1 METDRALRLLVDA
14 TPSMAYRSE
23 GSPGAK
29 LAFASLIAAALARIS
44 LSAGDPVALDWL
56 GGTARSL
63 PAMGGKEAFSRM
75 TAALESVRAAESF
88 SSDGNAVDRALAP
101 IARHARRG
109 SVIVLLSDL
118 IDLPDGTLDRFAAL
132 ATRGRTALA
141 VRVLDPMEAT
151 FPFKGPVRLRATES
165 GSVTEADAARVR
177 RAYLENLET
186 IATSWNDRLVA
197 HGGALVR
204 ATTTDDPVAIL
215 RSILLAIRRGRP

>member
-1 METDRALRLLVDA
+1 VW
-14 TPSMAYRSE
+14 SE
-23 GSPGAK
+23 GHKRFESD
-29 LAFASLIAAALARIS
+29 AAVKGR
-44 LSAGDPVALDWL
+44 LSWR
-56 GGTARSL
+56 RS
-63 PAMGGKEAFSRM
+63 
-75 TAALESVRAAESF
+75 
-88 SSDGNAVDRALAP
+88 
-101 IARHARRG
+101 
-109 SVIVLLSDL
+109 
-118 IDLPDGTLDRFAAL
+118 

-141 VRVLDPMEAT
+141 VRVLDPREAT

>member
-14 TPSMAYRSE
+14 TPSMAYRSD

-29 LAFASLIAAALARIS
+29 LAYAALVAAALARIS

-75 TAALESVRAAESF
+75 TAALESVSVSEGL
-88 SSDGNAVDRALAP
+88 SSDGAAVDRAVAP
-101 IARHARRG
+101 IARHAGRG

-141 VRVLDPMEAT
+141 VRVLDPAEAT
-151 FPFKGPVRLRATES
+151 FPFKGPVRLRATE
-165 GSVTEADAARVR
+165 GGNVTEADAGRVR
-177 RAYLENLET
+177 SA
-186 IATSWNDRLVA
+186 
-197 HGGALVR
+197 
-204 ATTTDDPVAIL
+204 
-215 RSILLAIRRGRP
+215 